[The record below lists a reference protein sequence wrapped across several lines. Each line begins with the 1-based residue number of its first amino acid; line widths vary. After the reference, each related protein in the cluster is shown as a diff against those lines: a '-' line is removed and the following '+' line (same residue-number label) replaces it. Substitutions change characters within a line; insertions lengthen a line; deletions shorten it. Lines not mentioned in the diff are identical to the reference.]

1 MTVWDDV
8 YGFDYSC
15 IKDIALREPLVD
27 CVELKSVVSQPCA
40 IKHIDIRTV
49 TKEDLAFK
57 VPFTLKAT
65 RNDYVHA
72 FLGWFDI
79 QFSACHKPIQ
89 FSTGPQA
96 KYTHWKQTVFYTPE
110 TLTVS
115 VSREGVV
122 AQHREPPPSSEE
134 WTLTRQEGDVIKGEL
149 TCAPNTR
156 NNRDLDI
163 VIDYEVQG
171 SEAVKGQMTYKMCV
185 PLPPS
190 TLITDRS

>member
-1 MTVWDDV
+1 M

-15 IKDIALREPLVD
+15 IKDIALKEPLVD

-49 TKEDLAFK
+49 TKEDLAFS
-57 VPFTLKAT
+57 VPFQLKAT

-96 KYTHWKQTVFYTPE
+96 KYTHWKQTVFYTPD

-115 VSREGVV
+115 VSTALRDALQGWGIIEE
-122 AQHREPPPSSEE
+122 HR
-134 WTLTRQEGDVIKGEL
+134 
-149 TCAPNTR
+149 
-156 NNRDLDI
+156 
-163 VIDYEVQG
+163 
-171 SEAVKGQMTYKMCV
+171 
-185 PLPPS
+185 
-190 TLITDRS
+190 